1 MARRPAPLNV
11 MSYDGWVSIQLC
23 PQLKEY
29 VFMNKATQAPLLQPH
44 LLRQALEA
52 LEAECAWGGP
62 TPKTAAAIDALRKNI
77 EAQRRQPIMT
87 TAKTT
92 SERVEKL
99 RQEREALGLR
109 RRELYAHD
117 DDWPKLQELAAK
129 LQRKRERDAKRAKG

>member
-1 MARRPAPLNV
+1 MARFRCEMARRPAPLIV
-11 MSYDGWVSIQLC
+11 LRREDYRRIELC
-23 PQLKEY
+23 NISGEY
-29 VFMNKATQAPLLQPH
+29 VYVV
-44 LLRQALEA
+44 
-52 LEAECAWGGP
+52 
-62 TPKTAAAIDALRKNI
+62 TP
-77 EAQRRQPIMT
+77 
-87 TAKTT
+87 KTT

>member
-1 MARRPAPLNV
+1 MQ
-11 MSYDGWVSIQLC
+11 G
-23 PQLKEY
+23 
-29 VFMNKATQAPLLQPH
+29 
-44 LLRQALEA
+44 LR
-52 LEAECAWGGP
+52 
-62 TPKTAAAIDALRKNI
+62 AAACALAAAVLREVRS
-77 EAQRRQPIMT
+77 EAFERVGMNA
-87 TAKTT
+87 AKTT

>member
-1 MARRPAPLNV
+1 MVRHINQTL
-11 MSYDGWVSIQLC
+11 STYSLDDLGL
-23 PQLKEY
+23 
-29 VFMNKATQAPLLQPH
+29 
-44 LLRQALEA
+44 
-52 LEAECAWGGP
+52 GP
-62 TPKTAAAIDALRKNI
+62 KKS
-77 EAQRRQPIMT
+77 
-87 TAKTT
+87 